1 MPVGDLT
8 FQDNAPLLKTLEH
21 PRDGVFALLNS
32 ECVRRDGKDENLLKQ
47 LLKKHERAPFVG
59 ERRGP
64 LPGVFVPRVSVKST
78 SAERADALSVF
89 GVSHFAADVSYRIN
103 AFVEKNRDRL
113 PNEICALAATSDAP
127 FVASLF
133 ADIDDEAPQTSQQ
146 KRSQRY
152 VAASFAESLGKL
164 TQLLDATRQ
173 SFVRCVKPNE
183 LMKAAAFDGVV
194 VLEQLRCMGMLELIE
209 ARARGYAGR
218 MDHAAF
224 ASRYGL
230 LLEDK
235 VSDVRRYST
244 KTTKKLAAE
253 FLALLQRH
261 VPGVEAVAVGKT
273 KVFLKRPAVDAL
285 ETARETRM
293 KADVLLALGEAVAAR
308 DVEALELTLRIADEL
323 RLSDTPEA
331 ARARQEVEV
340 EGRYRA
346 VVAAVAEGRADVI
359 TAALDGIQDKAGRA
373 GAAVDCARAA
383 ASPAWRPRR
392 PCGMP
397 RRTRPPA
404 SSSRARRPRPPS
416 RRNWEKPRGA
426 PQGRRRELAGAAPG
440 DAAGDPGRR
449 RGGPRGVRAA
459 RRAEGGRR
467 RLN

>member
-1 MPVGDLT
+1 M
-8 FQDNAPLLKTLEH
+8 
-21 PRDGVFALLNS
+21 
-32 ECVRRDGKDENLLKQ
+32 C
-47 LLKKHERAPFVG
+47 
-59 ERRGP
+59 
-64 LPGVFVPRVSVKST
+64 
-78 SAERADALSVF
+78 
-89 GVSHFAADVSYRIN
+89 I
-103 AFVEKNRDRL
+103 RDR
-113 PNEICALAATSDAP
+113 
-127 FVASLF
+127 
-133 ADIDDEAPQTSQQ
+133 Q

-323 RLSDTPEA
+323 RLSATSLGRALRLFPSSFARAAWAAALCLTRPAAVSGVASRKASAAARPASA
-331 ARARQEVEV
+331 ARAQS
-340 EGRYRA
+340 
-346 VVAAVAEGRADVI
+346 
-359 TAALDGIQDKAGRA
+359 T
-373 GAAVDCARAA
+373 
-383 ASPAWRPRR
+383 ASP
-392 PCGMP
+392 
-397 RRTRPPA
+397 TRPA
-404 SSSRARRPRPPS
+404 LS
-416 RRNWEKPRGA
+416 
-426 PQGRRRELAGAAPG
+426 
-440 DAAGDPGRR
+440 
-449 RGGPRGVRAA
+449 
-459 RRAEGGRR
+459 
-467 RLN
+467 

>member
-1 MPVGDLT
+1 M
-8 FQDNAPLLKTLEH
+8 
-21 PRDGVFALLNS
+21 
-32 ECVRRDGKDENLLKQ
+32 
-47 LLKKHERAPFVG
+47 
-59 ERRGP
+59 
-64 LPGVFVPRVSVKST
+64 
-78 SAERADALSVF
+78 
-89 GVSHFAADVSYRIN
+89 SHFAADVSYRIN

-209 ARARGYAGR
+209 ARARGYATR

-224 ASRYGL
+224 GRSYGP

-235 VSDVRRYST
+235 VADVRRYST

-261 VPGVEAVAVGKT
+261 VPGVEAVAVSAKA
-273 KVFLKRPAVDAL
+273 FLKRPAVDAL

-359 TAALDGIQDKAGRA
+359 TAALDGIQDKAGRV

-383 ASPAWRPRR
+383 LAGLA
-392 PCGMP
+392 
-397 RRTRPPA
+397 A
-404 SSSRARRPRPPS
+404 AEARDATPDTAAGLVKQS
-416 RRNWEKPRGA
+416 AAAQAALAKELGKAAGA
-426 PQGRRRELAGAAPG
+426 AQGRRRELAGAAPG

-459 RRAEGGRR
+459 RPSRR
-467 RLN
+467 RPSTP